1 MVYRILS
8 WGCGA
13 YCSIQMFHVLVQKYL
28 IMELVHRLRNILRFY
43 EVTGNTRVQDHFD
56 PPINLPLVSQNKH
69 I

>member
-1 MVYRILS
+1 MVYRIMS

-13 YCSIQMFHVLVQKYL
+13 YCNIQIVSCASAKIL

-43 EVTGNTRVQDHFD
+43 EVTGNTRVQDHFG
-56 PPINLPLVSQNKH
+56 PPINLPLVNQNKH